1 MLKMEAC
8 KLLTNLDIEPRRL
21 DFFENA
27 KSTEELFQMLQNIL
41 SISFAQMIIDNSDS
55 VHANQ

>member
-27 KSTEELFQMLQNIL
+27 KSTEELFQILQNIL
-41 SISFAQMIIDNSDS
+41 SISFAQMIIENL
-55 VHANQ
+55 NK